1 MKKNKAYKFRI
12 YPNESQ
18 KELLAK
24 TFGCSRL
31 VFNYYLD
38 KKQKLYEESKMTM
51 SLTDCIKDLV
61 NLKKEKEFLYEVDSI
76 SLQQSIR
83 HLDTAFSNFFKNK
96 EVGYPKFKSKKDYNY
111 SYSTVNVN
119 NNIKIIDN
127 RHITLPKI
135 GIIYSKIHR
144 DIPSSYILKSA
155 TVLQVPSGKYYVSLL
170 FEYEEYVKEKEI
182 NKIVSLDYS
191 QSNLYIS
198 SDKYLETKQDYLRY
212 YEKNIDRIKYLSRR
226 LSNCKVG
233 SNRYNKMRI
242 KINKLYEHISNER
255 KDFLNKESSL
265 IAKKYDLVIIED
277 LNMLEMSRNKE
288 YELSKRISDNSWH
301 MFTSMLKYKLEDKG
315 GKLLKVDKYY
325 PSSKLCSNCGYYNRG
340 LTLSDRHWTCPLC
353 GLRHNR
359 DRNATYNLIK
369 EGLRLL
375 NLNPTI

>member
-1 MKKNKAYKFRI
+1 MKKNKAFKFRI
-12 YPNESQ
+12 YPNEIQ

-24 TFGCSRL
+24 TFGCCRL

-38 KKQKLYEESKMTM
+38 KKQKLYEENKLNMK
-51 SLTDCIKDLV
+51 LTECIKDLV

-83 HLDTAFSNFFKNK
+83 HLDSAFNNFFHNK
-96 EVGYPKFKSKKDYNY
+96 ENGYPKFKSKKNHNF

-119 NNIKIIDN
+119 NNIRIINN

-135 GIIYSKIHR
+135 GVVYSKIHR
-144 DIPSSYILKSA
+144 EIPSDYTLKSA
-155 TVLQVPSGKYYVSLL
+155 TVSKNPSGKCYVSLL
-170 FEYEEYVKEKEI
+170 FEYEEIVKEKET
-182 NKIVSLDYS
+182 NKVVSLDYS

-198 SDKYLETKQDYLRY
+198 SDKYLKTNEKYLRY
-212 YEKNIDRIKYLSRR
+212 YEKYENRIKYLNRR
-226 LSNCKVG
+226 LSNCKEG
-233 SNRYNKMRI
+233 SHRYNNMRLRL
-242 KINKLYEHISNER
+242 NKFYEHITNKR

-277 LNMLEMSRNKE
+277 LNMLEMAQNKE
-288 YELSKRISDNSWH
+288 YELSKRISDNSWGV
-301 MFTSMLKYKLEDKG
+301 FTSMLKYKLENNG

-325 PSSKLCSNCGYYNRG
+325 PSSKLCSNCGYYNES
-340 LTLSDRHWTCPLC
+340 LKLSERYWICPYC

-359 DRNATYNLIK
+359 DKNATYNLIK

-375 NLNPTI
+375 NLNPVI

>member
-38 KKQKLYEESKMTM
+38 KKQKLYEESKRTM

-96 EVGYPKFKSKKDYNY
+96 EVGYPKFKSKKDHNY

-144 DIPSSYILKSA
+144 DIPSSYILKSS
-155 TVLQVPSGKYYVSLL
+155 TISKSSSGKYYISIL
-170 FEYEEYVKEKEI
+170 FECEEYVEEKEI

-242 KINKLYEHISNER
+242 KINKLYEHISNKR

-277 LNMLEMSRNKE
+277 LNMLEMSQNKE

-325 PSSKLCSNCGYYNRG
+325 PSSKLCSNCGYYNKD
-340 LTLSDRHWTCPLC
+340 LTLSNRYWTCPLC

-369 EGLRLL
+369 EGIRLL

>member
-38 KKQKLYEESKMTM
+38 KKQKLYEESKRTM

-61 NLKKEKEFLYEVDSI
+61 DLKKGKEFLYEVDSI

-96 EVGYPKFKSKKDYNY
+96 EVGYPKFKSKKDHNY

-226 LSNCKVG
+226 LSNCKAG

-242 KINKLYEHISNER
+242 KINKLYEHISNKR
-255 KDFLNKESSL
+255 NDFLNKESSL

-277 LNMLEMSRNKE
+277 LNMIEMSQNKE

-369 EGLRLL
+369 EGLSLL

>member
-38 KKQKLYEESKMTM
+38 KKQKLYEESKRTM

-96 EVGYPKFKSKKDYNY
+96 EVGYPKFKSKKDHNY

-144 DIPSSYILKSA
+144 DIPSSYILKSS
-155 TVLQVPSGKYYVSLL
+155 TISKSSSGKYYISIL

-212 YEKNIDRIKYLSRR
+212 YEKNINRIKYLSRR

-242 KINKLYEHISNER
+242 KINKLYEHISNKR

-277 LNMLEMSRNKE
+277 LNMLEMSQNKE

>member
-24 TFGCSRL
+24 TFGCCRL

-38 KKQKLYEESKMTM
+38 KKQKLYEESKRTM

-96 EVGYPKFKSKKDYNY
+96 EVGYPKFKSKKDHNY

-242 KINKLYEHISNER
+242 KINELYEHISNKR

-277 LNMLEMSRNKE
+277 LNMIEMSQNKE

-325 PSSKLCSNCGYYNRG
+325 PSSKLCSNCGYYNKD
-340 LTLSDRHWTCPLC
+340 LTLSNRYWICPNC

-359 DRNATYNLIK
+359 DKNATYNLIK

>member
-38 KKQKLYEESKMTM
+38 KKQKLYEESKRTM

-96 EVGYPKFKSKKDYNY
+96 EVGYPKFKSKKDHNY

-212 YEKNIDRIKYLSRR
+212 YEKNINRIKYLSRR
-226 LSNCKVG
+226 LSNCKEG

-242 KINKLYEHISNER
+242 KINKLYEHISNKR

-277 LNMLEMSRNKE
+277 LNMLEMSQNKE

>member
-38 KKQKLYEESKMTM
+38 KKQKLYEESKRTM

-96 EVGYPKFKSKKDYNY
+96 EVGYPKFKSKKDHNY

-170 FEYEEYVKEKEI
+170 FECEEYVKEKEI

-226 LSNCKVG
+226 LSNCKTG

-242 KINKLYEHISNER
+242 KINKLYEHISNKR

-265 IAKKYDLVIIED
+265 IAKKYDLVVIED
-277 LNMLEMSRNKE
+277 LNMLEMSQNKE

-301 MFTSMLKYKLEDKG
+301 MFTSMLKYKLGDKG

-325 PSSKLCSNCGYYNRG
+325 PSSKLCSNCGYYNKD
-340 LTLSDRHWTCPLC
+340 LTLSNRYWTCPNC

-359 DRNATYNLIK
+359 DKNATYNLIK

-375 NLNPTI
+375 NLNHAI

>member
-24 TFGCSRL
+24 TFGCCRL

-38 KKQKLYEESKMTM
+38 KKQKLYEESKRTM

-96 EVGYPKFKSKKDYNY
+96 EVGYPKFKSKKDHNY

-242 KINKLYEHISNER
+242 KINELYEHISNKR

-277 LNMLEMSRNKE
+277 LNMLEMSQNKE

-325 PSSKLCSNCGYYNRG
+325 PSSKLCSNCGYYNKD
-340 LTLSDRHWTCPLC
+340 LTLSNRYWICPNC

-359 DRNATYNLIK
+359 DKNATYNLIK

>member
-38 KKQKLYEESKMTM
+38 KKQKLYEESKRTM

-96 EVGYPKFKSKKDYNY
+96 EVGYPKFKSKKDHNY

-144 DIPSSYILKSA
+144 DIPSSYILKSS
-155 TVLQVPSGKYYVSLL
+155 TISKSSSEKYYISIL

-242 KINKLYEHISNER
+242 KINKLYEHISNKR

-277 LNMLEMSRNKE
+277 LNMLEMSQNKE

-325 PSSKLCSNCGYYNRG
+325 PSSKLCSNCGYYNKD
-340 LTLSDRHWTCPLC
+340 LTLSNRYWICPYC

-359 DRNATYNLIK
+359 DKNATYNLIK

-375 NLNPTI
+375 DLNPTI